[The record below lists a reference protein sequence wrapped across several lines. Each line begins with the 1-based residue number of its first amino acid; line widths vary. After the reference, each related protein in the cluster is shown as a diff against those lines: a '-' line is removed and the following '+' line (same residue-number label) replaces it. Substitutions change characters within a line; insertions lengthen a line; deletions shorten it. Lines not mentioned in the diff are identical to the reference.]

1 MTHTTRTGAMALPSV
16 VAAAIVLAGCGATA
30 DSRTDPRP
38 PAPIVLTASISDQRV
53 SVSPRSFGAGPIS
66 LIVTN
71 QTKTA
76 QRVTLESVEAAGQGP
91 GLKQETA
98 PISPR
103 DTATLKADV
112 DPGRYSV
119 HVAGDAIAAAALRVG
134 PERKSAQNDLLQP

>member
-1 MTHTTRTGAMALPSV
+1 MRRTTRTGAMAMPSV
-16 VAAAIVLAGCGATA
+16 IAAAVVLAGCGASA
-30 DSRTDPRP
+30 DSRTDQRP
-38 PAPIVLTASISDQRV
+38 PAPIILTASISDQRV
-53 SVSPRSFGAGPIS
+53 SVSPRRFGAGPIS

-76 QRVTLESVEAAGQGP
+76 QRVTLESVDAAGQGP

-112 DPGRYSV
+112 EPGRYSV
-119 HVAGDAIAAAALRVG
+119 HVAGDAIDPAALRVG
-134 PERKSAQNDLLQP
+134 PERESAQNDLLQP

>member
-1 MTHTTRTGAMALPSV
+1 MEMRRTAALTPLAVAAV
-16 VAAAIVLAGCGATA
+16 VAVVGCGASS
-30 DSRTDPRP
+30 DYKNDPRP
-38 PAPIVLTASISDQRV
+38 PSPIVLTASIDNQRV

-71 QTKTA
+71 QTDTA
-76 QRVTLESVEAAGQGP
+76 QRVTLESADKAGSGP

-112 DPGRYSV
+112 KPGRYTV
-119 HVAGDAIAAAALRVG
+119 HVGGDGIRAARLQVG
-134 PERKSAQNDLLQP
+134 PERASAQNNLLQP

>member
-1 MTHTTRTGAMALPSV
+1 MGRTTRTGAMALPSAI
-16 VAAAIVLAGCGATA
+16 AAAIVLAGCGATA
-30 DSRTDPRP
+30 ASRTDPRP

-71 QTKTA
+71 QTNAA
-76 QRVTLESVEAAGQGP
+76 QRVTLESVDAAGQGP
-91 GLKQETA
+91 GLEQETA

-112 DPGRYSV
+112 DPGRYRV
-119 HVAGDAIAAAALRVG
+119 HVVGDAIAAAALRVG

>member
-1 MTHTTRTGAMALPSV
+1 MRRTTRTGAMATPCVIALAV
-16 VAAAIVLAGCGATA
+16 VLAGCGASA

-53 SVSPRSFGAGPIS
+53 SVSPHRFGAGPIS

-76 QRVTLESVEAAGQGP
+76 QRVTLESVNAAGSGP

-119 HVAGDAIAAAALRVG
+119 HVGGDAIAAADLRVG
-134 PERKSAQNDLLQP
+134 PERPSAQNDLLQP

>member
-1 MTHTTRTGAMALPSV
+1 MRRTTRTGAMALPSAI
-16 VAAAIVLAGCGATA
+16 AAAIVLAGCGATA

-38 PAPIVLTASISDQRV
+38 PSPIVLTASISDQRV

-119 HVAGDAIAAAALRVG
+119 HVTGDGIAAAALRVG

>member
-1 MTHTTRTGAMALPSV
+1 MGRTTRTGAMALPSAI
-16 VAAAIVLAGCGATA
+16 AAAIVLAGCGATA

-76 QRVTLESVEAAGQGP
+76 QRVTLESVDAAGQGP

-119 HVAGDAIAAAALRVG
+119 HVLGDAITAAALRVG

>member
-1 MTHTTRTGAMALPSV
+1 MRRTTRSGAMALPSAI
-16 VAAAIVLAGCGATA
+16 AAAVVLAGCGDTA

-76 QRVTLESVEAAGQGP
+76 QRVTLESMDAAGQGP

-119 HVAGDAIAAAALRVG
+119 HVTGDAIVAAALRVG

>member
-1 MTHTTRTGAMALPSV
+1 MGRTTRTGAMALPSAI
-16 VAAAIVLAGCGATA
+16 AAAIVLAGCGATA
-30 DSRTDPRP
+30 DSRSDPRP

-76 QRVTLESVEAAGQGP
+76 QRVTLESVDAAGQGP

-112 DPGRYSV
+112 DPGRYRL
-119 HVAGDAIAAAALRVG
+119 HVVGDVIVAAALRVG